1 MTDEFDDLVIG
12 AGMGGLT
19 VGALLARSGRRVCV
33 LEAHDQPGGYAHTFT
48 VRGFKF
54 CAQVHYI
61 FNCGE
66 GEPIHD
72 ILVRLGLSDE
82 VPFERLD
89 PEGFDHVVVEGARFR
104 IPSGL
109 SKFRERLLHY
119 HPHAAEPIRRY
130 FQVICALGDELD
142 QLGDVPDVLS
152 AKAIAKGIL
161 RFRHVVRYMRWTLGD
176 LFEHVKMP
184 ENVRAILAGQC
195 GDYLLPPRDV
205 SLLLHVALVVNY
217 DRGAYYPK
225 HHYVHFVEA
234 IAGRIRDARGSALLL
249 EHEVDHIVVEG
260 GRVSGVTTKNGKR
273 FTAKR
278 YVSNVDPRLTAKL
291 AGETH
296 FGKDERRLR
305 YDYSCGTFTIYLA
318 LRGLDLREHGF
329 GSHNTWHY
337 PHADIDRVYDDQL
350 VRNDLSDPWLFLST
364 PTLHSSEPGLCPPD
378 HQILEIATA
387 CDHDTWARLRQR
399 DRRAYNKEKKKVRE
413 RILDVLEERYVPK
426 LREHVALSLSGTP
439 ATNARFCRAPAGNSY
454 GAALTPAN
462 VGFGRG
468 PWRSSLSNLW
478 MVNAT
483 AGFPSVAGTMGAGL
497 RLYETLSGSG

>member
-1 MTDEFDDLVIG
+1 MTSHYDDIVIG

-72 ILVRLGLSDE
+72 ILVRLGLAHRIA
-82 VPFERLD
+82 FERLD
-89 PEGFDHVVVEGARFR
+89 PEGFDHVVVGGSRFR

-109 SKFRERLLHY
+109 SKFRERLIHY
-119 HPHAAEPIRRY
+119 HPHAAEPIRKY
-130 FQVICALGDELD
+130 FAVIGAIGDELD
-142 QLGDVPDVLS
+142 QLGDVPETLS
-152 AKAIAKGIL
+152 PRVIAKGL
-161 RFRHVVRYMRWTLGD
+161 YRFRHLVRYLRWTLGD

-184 ENVRAILAGQC
+184 EQVRAILAGQC

-225 HHYVHFVEA
+225 QHYFHFVEA
-234 IAGRIRDARGSALLL
+234 IADYVRNAPGSTLLL
-249 EHEVDHIVVEG
+249 EHEVERIEVDR
-260 GRVSGVTTKNGKR
+260 GRVRGVVTKDGNR
-273 FTAKR
+273 FTADR
-278 YVSNVDPRLTAKL
+278 FISNVDPQITARL
-291 AGETH
+291 AGEQH
-296 FGKDERRLR
+296 FAKHRERLR
-305 YDYSCGTFTIYLA
+305 YEYSCGTFTIYLA
-318 LRGLDLREHGF
+318 LKDLDLREHGF

-337 PHADIDRVYDDQL
+337 PHADIDRIYDDQL
-350 VRNDLSDPWLFLST
+350 LRGNLDDPWLFLST
-364 PTLHSSEPGLCPPD
+364 PTLHSGEPGLCPPG
-378 HQILEIATA
+378 HQILEIATS
-387 CDHDTWARLRQR
+387 CDHDTWARLRKG

-413 RILDVLEERYVPK
+413 RILDVLEAQYVPG
-426 LREHVALSLSGTP
+426 LHDHIALSLSGTP
-439 ATNARFCRAPAGNSY
+439 ATNARFCRAPAGNAY
-454 GAALTPAN
+454 GAALTPKN

-468 PWRSSLSNLW
+468 PYRTPLENLW

-483 AGFPSVAGTMGAGL
+483 AGFPSVAGVMGAGL
-497 RLYETLSGSG
+497 RLYEQLSAPG